1 MSWYFPGIF
10 SKNFLHLSGTGR
22 LGDLKKH
29 GKLGVLQWFWK
40 EGRGDGRMG
49 VFGFWPK
56 IFETFIK
63 AWRYTRFHVIGT
75 WSSWYKNLFS
85 TMPYLHLK
93 FICHMVAAMALSCF
107 RMVTHSY
114 AASFSLKIILNEANN
129 FSFSQEYQLLEKVN
143 DRFWK
148 YIKNKR

>member
-1 MSWYFPGIF
+1 M
-10 SKNFLHLSGTGR
+10 
-22 LGDLKKH
+22 D
-29 GKLGVLQWFWK
+29 
-40 EGRGDGRMG
+40 

-93 FICHMVAAMALSCF
+93 FIRHMVAVVTLSCF

-129 FSFSQEYQLLEKVN
+129 FFFSQEYQLLEKVN

-148 YIKNKR
+148 YIKNKGEVTLDTFPNFAYVSSYLHLNTLTWKRGCTITSDVQMPRSLPTPF